1 MKKHFVFGML
11 TAVALIMALVMGV
24 VAVAENPGA
33 EGAEPPAV
41 EEPQAV
47 PEIPADGEEAPA
59 EAPEAPADGQQAA
72 PADASSNTALQEALD
87 AWRQARQDSRLDD
100 LEAELSGYVESGKL
114 TQEQADLILNYYKE
128 QQALRNGTCPNCGYA
143 FNGGQGRGKG
153 GRMNGGKGGMNN
165 GGMGVP
171 GNGAQNNG
179 GQFGGGMGGRQGRG
193 GASRGVPAAPQANGQ
208 QSAPSGQG
216 L

>member
-47 PEIPADGEEAPA
+47 PEIPADGEEA
-59 EAPEAPADGQQAA
+59 A

-87 AWRQARQDSRLDD
+87 AWRQARQDSRLIWRRSS
-100 LEAELSGYVESGKL
+100 AA
-114 TQEQADLILNYYKE
+114 TWN
-128 QQALRNGTCPNCGYA
+128 P
-143 FNGGQGRGKG
+143 
-153 GRMNGGKGGMNN
+153 
-165 GGMGVP
+165 
-171 GNGAQNNG
+171 
-179 GQFGGGMGGRQGRG
+179 
-193 GASRGVPAAPQANGQ
+193 AS
-208 QSAPSGQG
+208 
-216 L
+216 